1 MISNFEQE
9 KPPSRRLLNGQ
20 DVTERAAAAQIVLR
34 TRCPAKWAFVDLE
47 EGIVWEHDGTAF
59 KRRPFSSDC
68 ERQRLLQAV
77 QSLSNKTF
85 NG

>member
-9 KPPSRRLLNGQ
+9 KPPSRRQLNGQ
-20 DVTERAAAAQIVLR
+20 DVTGRAAAAQIVLS

-47 EGIVWEHDGTAF
+47 EGMVWEHDGTAF
-59 KRRPFSSDC
+59 KRRLFSRDC

-77 QSLSNKTF
+77 QSLSNNTF